1 MQDRILK
8 KKMSYSIRIVSN
20 FFMWKSSKIYNL
32 FRAPEER
39 YKPSKLQKNLN

>member
-20 FFMWKSSKIYNL
+20 FFMWKSSKVYNL
-32 FRAPEER
+32 FRASEER
-39 YKPSKLQKNLN
+39 YKPSKLRKNLN